1 MGTSEKKERVRDK
14 KRRTN
19 ALGSWGQVKK
29 KARDKIRR
37 TKALGSWERV
47 PKKESEREIKRGGL
61 RRSVVGGE

>member
-1 MGTSEKKERVRDK
+1 MKERERVRDK
-14 KRRTN
+14 TRRTK